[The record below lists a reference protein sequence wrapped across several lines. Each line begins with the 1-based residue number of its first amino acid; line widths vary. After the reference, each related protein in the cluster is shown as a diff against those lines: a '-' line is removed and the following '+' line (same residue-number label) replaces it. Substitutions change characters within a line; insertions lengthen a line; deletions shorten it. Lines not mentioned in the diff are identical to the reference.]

1 MDVREIDRLFKNIPR
16 KKVLFLP
23 TPLHKLENLSKKY
36 DVDIFMKRD
45 DLTGPSCFGGNKT
58 RKLEFIV
65 GKALEEGVEYLI
77 SMGGYQTNSGMQMVS
92 FCRICGLKPILY
104 LMDVIKQGEPSHFLG
119 NLLLNK
125 IMNCEIHYV
134 LKDYEGYDIAPM
146 ENKMNELSEN
156 RKEELESQGH
166 KAIVVPEGCVHPDG
180 WVAYVLGFKEV
191 LQQSKEMNINFDYF
205 YHTNGTSGT
214 LPGLI
219 AGKLLMESNTKIMS
233 IACSPHN
240 FIPNEREKRKEM
252 ICQRVEAVF
261 QRLGVEPPKRD
272 LILDEINID
281 HDFTGKGYGIPTK
294 EGTEA
299 IRELAIEEALF
310 VDPVYTGKGFS
321 GLLGHIKN
329 GKIPKGSKVVF
340 LHTGG
345 SGALFAE
352 GGLTGALY

>member
-1 MDVREIDRLFKNIPR
+1 MDSKEINHLFKNIPR

-36 DVDIFMKRD
+36 NVDIFMKRD

-77 SMGGYQTNSGMQMVS
+77 SMGGYQTNSGMQMVA

-104 LMDVIKQGEPSHFLG
+104 LQDVIKQGKPDHFLG

-125 IMNCEIHYV
+125 IMSCEIHY
-134 LKDYEGYDIAPM
+134 LLEDYDINYA
-146 ENKMNELSEN
+146 KAIELSEN

-166 KAIVVPEGCVHPDG
+166 KARVLPPGCTHPDG
-180 WVAYVLGFKEV
+180 FVSYVLGFKEV
-191 LQQSKEMNINFDYF
+191 LQQSKKMNINFDYF
-205 YHTNGTSGT
+205 YHTTGTAGT

-233 IACSPHN
+233 ISCGPHG
-240 FIPNEREKRKEM
+240 PDERYKLKET
-252 ICQRVEAVF
+252 ICQRTEAIF
-261 QRLGVEPPKRD
+261 QRLGLEPPKRD

-281 HDFTGKGYGIPTK
+281 YDFVGKGYGVPTK

-299 IRELAIEEALF
+299 IRELAREEALF

-321 GLLGHIKN
+321 GLLAHIKN
-329 GKIPKGSKVVF
+329 GEIPKGSKVVF

-352 GGLTGALY
+352 EGLTGVLY

>member
-1 MDVREIDRLFKNIPR
+1 MDPREIDRLFKNIPR

-77 SMGGYQTNSGMQMVS
+77 SMGGYQTNAGMQMVA

-104 LMDVIKQGEPSHFLG
+104 LQDVLKQGKPDHFLG

-125 IMNCEIHYV
+125 IMNCEIHY
-134 LKDYEGYDIAPM
+134 LLLRKNEDYDLNHVKAF
-146 ENKMNELSEN
+146 ELIEN

-166 KAIVVPEGCVHPDG
+166 KVRVVPSGCAHPDG
-180 WVAYVLGFKEV
+180 FVSYVLGFKEV
-191 LQQSKEMNINFDYF
+191 LQQSKKMNINFDYF
-205 YHTNGTSGT
+205 YHTHGNGT

-233 IACSPHN
+233 ISCTPDVRYK
-240 FIPNEREKRKEM
+240 PKEM
-252 ICQRVEAVF
+252 ICQRTEAIF
-261 QRLGVEPPKRD
+261 QRLGLEPPKRD
-272 LILDEINID
+272 LILDEINIVY
-281 HDFTGKGYGIPTK
+281 DFVGKGYGVPTE
-294 EGTEA
+294 EGAEA
-299 IRELAIEEALF
+299 IKELAREEALF

-321 GLLGHIKN
+321 GLLAHIKN

-352 GGLTGALY
+352 EGLTGALC

>member
-1 MDVREIDRLFKNIPR
+1 MDPREIDRLFKNIPR

-36 DVDIFMKRD
+36 DVNIFIKRD

-77 SMGGYQTNSGMQMVS
+77 SMGGYQTNSGMQMVA

-104 LMDVIKQGEPSHFLG
+104 LQDVIKQGKPDHFLG

-125 IMNCEIHYV
+125 IMNCEIHY
-134 LKDYEGYDIAPM
+134 LLGDYDINHA
-146 ENKMNELSEN
+146 KAIELSEN
-156 RKEELESQGH
+156 RKKELESQGH
-166 KAIVVPEGCVHPDG
+166 KARVLPSGCTHPDG
-180 WVAYVLGFKEV
+180 FVSYVLGFKEV
-191 LQQSKEMNINFDYF
+191 LQQSKKMNINFDYF
-205 YHTNGTSGT
+205 YHTTGSAGT

-219 AGKLLMESNTKIMS
+219 AGKLLMGSNTKIMS
-233 IACSPHN
+233 IACSPHLSS
-240 FIPNEREKRKEM
+240 PNDRNEKIEE
-252 ICQRVEAVF
+252 ICQRTEAIF
-261 QRLGVEPPKRD
+261 QRLGLEPPKRD

-281 HDFTGKGYGIPTK
+281 YDFAGKGYGVPTK

-299 IRELAIEEALF
+299 IRELAREEALF

>member
-1 MDVREIDRLFKNIPR
+1 MDIREIDSLFKNIPR

-23 TPLHKLENLSKKY
+23 TPLHKLKNISKKY

-65 GKALEEGVEYLI
+65 GKALEEGVEYFI
-77 SMGGYQTNSGMQMVS
+77 SMGGYQTNAGMEMVA
-92 FCRICGLKPILY
+92 FCRIFGLKPILY
-104 LMDVIKQGEPSHFLG
+104 LSDVINQGEPKHFLG

-134 LKDYEGYDIAPM
+134 TKDYEGDSLISM
-146 ENKMNELSEN
+146 KNKRLELSEN
-156 RKEELESQGH
+156 RKKELESKGH
-166 KAIVVPEGCVHPDG
+166 KVKLIPPGCAHPDG

-191 LQQSKEMNINFDYF
+191 FQQSKEMNIKFDYF
-205 YHTNGTSGT
+205 YHTTGTGGS
-214 LPGLI
+214 LPGII
-219 AGKLLMESNTKIMS
+219 ASKLLMESNTKIMS
-233 IACSPHN
+233 IAIQNDPCN
-240 FIPNEREKRKEM
+240 KET
-252 ICQRVEAVF
+252 ICQRTEAVF
-261 QRLGVEPPKRD
+261 QRLGLEPPKKD
-272 LILDEINID
+272 IILDEININK
-281 HDFTGKGYGIPTK
+281 DFVGKGYGVPSR

-299 IRELAIEEALF
+299 IKELAREEGLF

-321 GLLGHIKN
+321 GLLGHIKS

-345 SGALFAE
+345 CGALFAE
-352 GGLTGALY
+352 EGLTGVLY

>member
-1 MDVREIDRLFKNIPR
+1 MDPREIDHLFKNIPR

-23 TPLHKLENLSKKY
+23 TPLHKLGNLSKKY

-77 SMGGYQTNSGMQMVS
+77 SMGAYQTNAGMEMVV

-104 LMDVIKQGEPSHFLG
+104 LQDVTKQGKPDHFLG

-125 IMNCEIHYV
+125 IMNCEIHY
-134 LKDYEGYDIAPM
+134 LLEDYDINYARAF
-146 ENKMNELSEN
+146 ELSEN

-166 KAIVVPEGCVHPDG
+166 KARVLPPGCGHPDG
-180 WVAYVLGFKEV
+180 FVSYVLGFKEV
-191 LQQSKEMNINFDYF
+191 LQQSKKMNLNFDYF
-205 YHTNGTSGT
+205 YHASGSGT
-214 LPGLI
+214 LPALI
-219 AGKLLMESNTKIMS
+219 AGKLLMESNTKIIS
-233 IACSPHN
+233 ICCSPDVR
-240 FIPNEREKRKEM
+240 PKLKET
-252 ICQRVEAVF
+252 ICQRTEAIF
-261 QRLGVEPPKRD
+261 QRLGLEPPKRD
-272 LILDEINID
+272 LILGEINL
-281 HDFTGKGYGIPTK
+281 DFDFVGKGYEVPTK
-294 EGTEA
+294 EGTES
-299 IRELAIEEALF
+299 IKELAREEGLF

-321 GLLGHIKN
+321 GLLAHIKN

-352 GGLTGALY
+352 KKLTGTLY

>member
-1 MDVREIDRLFKNIPR
+1 MDVREIDRLFKKIPR

-36 DVDIFMKRD
+36 QVNIFMKRD

-65 GKALEEGVEYLI
+65 GEALKEGVEYLI
-77 SMGGYQTNSGMQMVS
+77 SMGGYQTNAGMQMVS

-104 LMDVIKQGEPSHFLG
+104 LMDVIKQGEPKPFLG

-134 LKDYEGYDIAPM
+134 LKDYEGYSTTPM
-146 ENKMNELSEN
+146 VNKMIELSEN
-156 RKEELESQGH
+156 RKKELESQGH
-166 KAIVVPEGCVHPDG
+166 KTIVLPSGCTHPDG

-191 LQQSKEMNINFDYF
+191 VQQAKEMSVNFDYF
-205 YHTNGTSGT
+205 YHTTGTAGT

-219 AGKLLMESNTKIMS
+219 AGKLIMKSNTKIMS
-233 IACSPHN
+233 IACNPYG
-240 FIPNEREKRKEM
+240 PGERYNEEM
-252 ICQRVEAVF
+252 ICQRTEAIF
-261 QRLGVEPPKRD
+261 QRLGLEPPKRN

-281 HDFTGKGYGIPTK
+281 QDFIGKGYGVPTK
-294 EGTEA
+294 EGRDT
-299 IRELAIEEALF
+299 IREVAKEEALF
-310 VDPVYTGKGFS
+310 LDPVYTGKGFS

-329 GKIPKGSKVVF
+329 GKIPKESKVVF

-352 GGLTGALY
+352 EGLTGAIY